1 MNFKLARMGLVC
13 LIQLSGGGGLLAKGI
28 NHIAHETLTN
38 VKLYVYQSNNSGFFC
53 YYFLLQHDFRD
64 PKFVQME
71 LPFKFLTANNIL
83 PDVSDQKLQHL
94 SDDIANTVEPD
105 DVIQGVDVDR
115 KAIVA
120 HVDKLH
126 FYEVCSRLYAT
137 GTCCFNRYC

>member
-1 MNFKLARMGLVC
+1 MEDCWPKVS
-13 LIQLSGGGGLLAKGI
+13 IIS
-28 NHIAHETLTN
+28 LTRHLPTSSSMFIK
-38 VKLYVYQSNNSGFFC
+38 VITRVFFF

-83 PDVSDQKLQHL
+83 PDVSGQKLQHL

>member
-1 MNFKLARMGLVC
+1 MFIKVITRV
-13 LIQLSGGGGLLAKGI
+13 
-28 NHIAHETLTN
+28 
-38 VKLYVYQSNNSGFFC
+38 FFC

-83 PDVSDQKLQHL
+83 PDVSGQKLQHL